1 VYCLETKPAPKD
13 AIALCRSAPYVGDTT
28 HPDQTIQMNRLVL
41 YNYFR
46 SSTSFRVRI
55 ALELK
60 KLIYE
65 YKPIH
70 LLNNGGEQHSSEY
83 KSLNPMGGVPTLVHV
98 TQNGD
103 RKIIAQSLAIIEYL
117 DEVFRDNHP
126 LYPQDPYQKA
136 LIRQFCEIIN
146 ADTHSYGNLR
156 TLQYLE
162 KNFNVTEEQK
172 NNWIHHWILIGLQAC
187 EDFLTLHNKNS
198 SHLLFCF
205 GEEITA
211 ADLVLIP
218 QIVTAQRFKVPLHSL
233 PTIMKI
239 FNNCMEI
246 DAFKKAH
253 PFRQIDTPDEL
264 RLT

>member
-1 VYCLETKPAPKD
+1 MDKL
-13 AIALCRSAPYVGDTT
+13 I
-28 HPDQTIQMNRLVL
+28 L

-60 KLIYE
+60 KLAYE

-83 KSLNPMGGVPTLVHV
+83 RKINQMGGVPTLVHIKS
-98 TQNGD
+98 NGEQCT
-103 RKIIAQSLAIIEYL
+103 IAQSMAIIEYL
-117 DEVFRDNHP
+117 DDVFHETHS
-126 LYPQDPYQKA
+126 LYPKEPYQKA
-136 LIRQFCEIIN
+136 LVRQFCENIN
-146 ADTHSYGNLR
+146 ADTHAYGNLR

-162 KNFNVTEEQK
+162 KNLNVNEDQK
-172 NNWIHHWILIGLQAC
+172 NHWIHHWILSGLNAC
-187 EDFLTLHNKNS
+187 EKFLNLHKGRPDKS
-198 SHLLFCF
+198 VFCF

-218 QIVTAQRFKVPLHSL
+218 QIITSQRFKVPLDGL
-233 PTIMKI
+233 PTLMKI
-239 FNNCMEI
+239 FEKCMEI

-264 RLT
+264 KIS